1 MGCCTRTPDDAVW
14 VQLESAWV
22 AACRLNLARHDDRLY
37 FASARLA
44 AGVPLDLAP
53 RFQQLLVDAQ
63 QFGIPLRALC
73 AELSEPDWQLIH
85 RQAAQVAVRNER
97 EKEL

>member
-1 MGCCTRTPDDAVW
+1 MRAPDDAVW
-14 VQLESAWV
+14 VQLESAWI
-22 AACRLNLARHDDRLY
+22 AARHLDLARQDDRLY
-37 FASARLA
+37 FASAQLA
-44 AGVPLDLAP
+44 AGVPLDRAP
-53 RFQQLLVDAQ
+53 RFQQLLLDAQ

-73 AELSEPDWQLIH
+73 AELSEQDWQLIH